1 MRKVQEAAT
10 SGKDNANQIQKIA
23 LYEDSSSEHFITD
36 RMSNSKGMTRTRGRA
51 FFDTRVSRARL
62 PKRRCP
68 IATNP
73 PSSPLSLSPILKRVH
88 PIAPNTLTAVDV
100 SVFACARAQKATW
113 FFITAYSCDIQCGES
128 YPERFCDVSAYPRR
142 DVQFLQSAELD
153 GLFCHRRRCR
163 LSTSFG

>member
-73 PSSPLSLSPILKRVH
+73 PLLPPLSLPDSQASASH
-88 PIAPNTLTAVDV
+88 
-100 SVFACARAQKATW
+100 RAK
-113 FFITAYSCDIQCGES
+113 Y
-128 YPERFCDVSAYPRR
+128 
-142 DVQFLQSAELD
+142 LD
-153 GLFCHRRRCR
+153 RC
-163 LSTSFG
+163 